1 MRLAQK
7 AALVTGAS
15 SGIGRACALAFTR
28 EGARV
33 SLVARRRER
42 LQQVCDGASG
52 NAIAVAADLSA
63 TADIARAVHETL
75 KAFGRI
81 DVLVNN
87 AGILLPGTAE
97 SHSEEEWQRTF
108 DVNLRAAWL
117 LSRAVLPHMRDVGG
131 GSIINMASVLGLAGA
146 KNRLAYAAS
155 KGALVMLTR
164 CMAVDHASENIRV
177 NCICPGFVETE
188 LTDGMLAQS
197 ADPAAERQRRVRL
210 HPLGR
215 LGKPE
220 DVAALAVYLASE
232 ESAWVT
238 GAAIPVDGGF
248 TAV

>member
-1 MRLAQK
+1 LRLAQK

-28 EGARV
+28 EGAHV
-33 SLVARRRER
+33 SLVARRREL
-42 LQQVCDGASG
+42 LQQVCDGSSG
-52 NAIAVAADLSA
+52 NAVAVAADLSA
-63 TADIARAVHETL
+63 PADIARAVQQTL
-75 KAFGRI
+75 EAFGRI

-117 LSRAVLPHMRDVGG
+117 LSRAVLPHMRVLGG

-188 LTDGMLAQS
+188 LTDGMLARS
-197 ADPAAERQRRVRL
+197 PDPDAERQRRVRL